1 MQMSGES
8 ATNQPNRRRPSAT
21 EREVGNMGRK
31 PTQRRPPAK
40 VRRREILDAAAA
52 AFAERGYRGT
62 SLADIAQV
70 VGVSSPALIH
80 HFPSKDSLL
89 IAALEAR
96 DEEAE
101 KWLAAGGLNHHPNV
115 AERTRAL
122 CRWNAEQE
130 TQLRLF
136 VITRGECLDP
146 EHPVNE
152 FFRRRYRRI
161 RDRFTGWIEEDQ
173 RAGRISDEVDAVKVA
188 TELLAVMSGLEIQ
201 WALDPSRDMCA
212 VMDAHL
218 GLLDVY
224 ATGDS
229 PTSPTHSKQE
239 ETEAH

>member
-1 MQMSGES
+1 MGGES
-8 ATNQPNRRRPSAT
+8 VINLPTSGRPSIP

-40 VRRREILDAAAA
+40 VRRREILDAAAT

-62 SLADIAQV
+62 SLADIAQI

-101 KWLAAGGLNHHPNV
+101 EWLAAGGPSDHPNV
-115 AERTRAL
+115 VERTRAL
-122 CRWNAEQE
+122 CRWNAEHE

-146 EHPVNE
+146 GHPVNE
-152 FFRRRYRRI
+152 FFRRRYRKI
-161 RDRFTGWIEEDQ
+161 RDRIAGWIEEDQ
-173 RAGRISDEVDAVKVA
+173 RAGLMSDEVDVVKVA

-212 VMDAHL
+212 TMDAHL
-218 GLLDVY
+218 GLLDAY
-224 ATGDS
+224 ATGES
-229 PTSPTHSKQE
+229 PTSPNHSKQE